1 MSASSRFC
9 HSVLGLWLLIAMS
22 CVAAEPLDRSQIEAQ
37 KLGLQQQRDDI
48 AATYAQAARQ
58 CWQRFMV
65 NDCLHAARLQRRQA
79 LAPIEKQD
87 QALRAAQRAL
97 TVIERQERLDAKQ
110 PESKQTEPKDL
121 NDVRP

>member
-1 MSASSRFC
+1 
-9 HSVLGLWLLIAMS
+9 
-22 CVAAEPLDRSQIEAQ
+22 
-37 KLGLQQQRDDI
+37 
-48 AATYAQAARQ
+48 
-58 CWQRFMV
+58 MV

-110 PESKQTEPKDL
+110 TEPKDL

>member
-1 MSASSRFC
+1 MIASSRFC
-9 HSVLGLWLLIAMS
+9 RGLLGLWLLIAIS
-22 CVAAEPLDRSQIEAQ
+22 SVAAEPLDRSQIEAQ

-48 AATYAQAARQ
+48 AVTYAQAARQ

-79 LAPIEKQD
+79 LTPIEKQE
-87 QALRAAQRAL
+87 QALLAAQRAL
-97 TVIERQERLDAKQ
+97 SVIERQERLDAKQ
-110 PESKQTEPKDL
+110 PESKEP